1 MEGHR
6 VSAGP
11 TNGVPSGVPPAS
23 VRLPNPF
30 SGGQADGGRA
40 VGPIPVC
47 GSPVSTQFSDPLLRA
62 RFTARTYAS
71 YATAPGLRASF
82 RERSTS
88 SSGILGR
95 RFDRVGWSCNCQLF
109 EPAQARVLPPRA
121 GRGGRGRRTGRR
133 CPVRTGRGASRST
146 PGRSAHRPR
155 PGQNLDDRSEM
166 SERCGN
172 RDADKGCAETG
183 KEVEGYVRSSEE
195 A

>member
-1 MEGHR
+1 MQSR
-6 VSAGP
+6 
-11 TNGVPSGVPPAS
+11 VPPAT
-23 VRLPNPF
+23 VRLPNSF

-40 VGPIPVC
+40 VGPIPVY

-62 RFTARTYAS
+62 RFTAKNCCFVRDSA
-71 YATAPGLRASF
+71 RAESILP
-82 RERSTS
+82 REVDLVV
-88 SSGILGR
+88 GILGR
-95 RFDRVGWSCNCQLF
+95 RLDRVGWSCNCQLS

-121 GRGGRGRRTGRR
+121 SRGGRGRRTGRR

-166 SERCGN
+166 LERCGN